1 MHGEQGHKWVNDH
14 EFTIHASRVHECT
27 IFRKYVAAAAKG
39 ILIYN
44 QLQQGI

>member
-14 EFTIHASRVHECT
+14 EFTIHASRVHES

-44 QLQQGI
+44 LLQQGI